1 VVTGRPGYAW
11 AAPGFGDLSKAG
23 LRANGGAGLRGMGIY
38 MATIA
43 ERAAGGS
50 GRAGSGSERLMMT
63 VGEFLLRRLREAGIA
78 DLFGVPGDFNLEL
91 LQQMEDTGSLRWV
104 GTCSELNASYAADGY
119 ARLNGMGALT
129 VTNAV
134 GALGAING
142 IAGSYAEHVP
152 VILVAGSIPL
162 RSIERGLGMHHTT
175 GDGTWDRFL
184 GAFAQ
189 VTAAQARLTPYNA
202 VTEIDR
208 LILTAWREKLPVYM
222 ELPSDIAYLDIEV
235 PAAPLV
241 LAEPPGDPERLRSC
255 AAAIAGRLL
264 QATSPAILVDQDADR
279 YGAAAEVAALAQK
292 MRLPVAVTGP
302 AKGVIDETFPHY
314 AGIYNGK
321 ASDPRTRDAI
331 EASDCLLSIGY
342 RPIDGTSGDF
352 TASLPADTIRARGH
366 SADIGDLNYQAVTL
380 KEVLRG
386 VIDAVPEA
394 ASGAAGQPAA
404 APAAATHADGS
415 ARLTQAAYWEAI
427 QGYLRPGD
435 VLLTDNGTSYAIFGL
450 RLPPGCTVVASVIWG
465 SIGYSVGALLGTLT
479 AAPERRH
486 LLFIGDGSFQETAQE
501 LSTMLRHDCKPV
513 IFLINNGGYTIER
526 GYMGKTADYND
537 IATWA
542 YADLPK
548 VFRADTTARS
558 FVCRTVA
565 DLQNALSAPNDTLVF
580 VESVMDPH
588 DAPAA
593 VIHSSN
599 NGAELDYGPR
609 GPQHRDN
616 IQLRPS
622 GPPPGKTAPA
632 NKHAGGGFDSGS
644 Q

>member
-1 VVTGRPGYAW
+1 MSPVPSRW
-11 AAPGFGDLSKAG
+11 
-23 LRANGGAGLRGMGIY
+23 M
-38 MATIA
+38 TI
-43 ERAAGGS
+43 
-50 GRAGSGSERLMMT
+50 
-63 VGEFLLRRLREAGIA
+63 GEFLLRRLEEAGV
-78 DLFGVPGDFNLEL
+78 DHLFGVPGDFNLEL
-91 LQQMEDTGSLRWV
+91 LQQMEDASHLKWV

-119 ARLNGMGALT
+119 ARLKGMGAVT

-142 IAGSYAEHVP
+142 IAGAYAEHVP
-152 VILVAGSIPL
+152 VILIAGSIPL

-189 VTAAQARLTPYNA
+189 VTAAQARLTPQNA

-235 PAAPLV
+235 PEAPLD
-241 LAEPPGDPERLRSC
+241 LAGPPSDPERLRSC
-255 AAAIAGRLL
+255 AAAIAGQLS
-264 QATSPAILVDQDADR
+264 QAKSPAILVDEDVDR
-279 YGAAAEVAALAQK
+279 YGVAPEVMELAEKL
-292 MRLPVAVTGP
+292 RLPVAVTGP
-302 AKGVIDETFPHY
+302 AKGVIDETSPYF
-314 AGIYNGK
+314 AGVYNGK
-321 ASDPRTRDAI
+321 ASDPRTR
-331 EASDCLLSIGY
+331 EAVEDGDCLLSIGY

-352 TASLPADTIRARGH
+352 TASLPANTMRARGH
-366 SADIGDLNYQAVTL
+366 SVDVGADNYQAVTL

-386 VIDAVPEA
+386 VIDAVPQ
-394 ASGAAGQPAA
+394 AAGGATRDF
-404 APAAATHADGS
+404 APAMMPAGTHADGS
-415 ARLTQAAYWEAI
+415 AEITQAAYWEAI

-435 VLLTDNGTSYAIFGL
+435 VLLTDNGTSYAIFGF
-450 RLPPGCTVVASVIWG
+450 RLPPKCTVVASIIWG

-526 GYMGKTADYND
+526 GYMGKTSDYND
-537 IATWA
+537 IARWA
-542 YADLPK
+542 YGDLPR
-548 VFRADTTARS
+548 VFRPDTSAQS
-558 FVCRTVA
+558 FVVKTVA
-565 DLQNALSAPNDTLVF
+565 DLERALNAPNDRLVF

-593 VIHSSN
+593 IIHSSN

-616 IQLRPS
+616 AQLQ
-622 GPPPGKTAPA
+622 PA
-632 NKHAGGGFDSGS
+632 T
-644 Q
+644 